1 MAKWNQILKL
11 NREKLD
17 RFFGERTRRSIQ
29 TSNEGPFAVKSGKR
43 EVVGGQSQLEMIE
56 PPNYTFVIVT
66 FIADIALMC
75 NLVRLLYQ

>member
-29 TSNEGPFAVKSGKR
+29 TTNEGPFAVKSGR

-56 PPNYTFVIVT
+56 PPNYTFVFVT
-66 FIADIALMC
+66 LIADIALMC
-75 NLVRLLYQ
+75 NLVRLLYH